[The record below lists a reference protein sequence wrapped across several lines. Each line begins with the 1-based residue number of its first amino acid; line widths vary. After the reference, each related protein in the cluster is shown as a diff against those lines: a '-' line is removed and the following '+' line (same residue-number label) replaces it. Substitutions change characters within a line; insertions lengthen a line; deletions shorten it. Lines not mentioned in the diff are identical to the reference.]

1 MKKRGAGSMRCR
13 SAQYPGLPIA
23 RFVIV
28 LICCLGHST
37 AQSLRNRNNLSYPS
51 LLASKSGAF
60 SIFSLKPFFLSK
72 VAASNSVNR
81 TSSSASGIYPYLG
94 GVGGGRGRERETE
107 RERETDRERPENKH
121 HWRHNAQHPPLGR
134 RLCPQSHTPSKQ
146 QDTSWSWRRL
156 AHSTDRLCH
165 RLTSGASH
173 IVAHG
178 TYNKPKRVT
187 RAYCLAKPNT
197 VRVTVSIFHGLVGV
211 CHDSLKRTRSYLSQ
225 VTEAGTCPRHSLSRV
240 RKNSRAAL
248 FSFSGSMFASLHC
261 CDNCEPGTCRGRG
274 ENDDPQS

>member
-51 LLASKSGAF
+51 LLASKTGAF

-165 RLTSGASH
+165 RLTSGASQ

-211 CHDSLKRTRSYLSQ
+211 CHDSLKRTRSYHKSQ
-225 VTEAGTCPRHSLSRV
+225 RLAPVPGTHCPESGRTPVQHCSR
-240 RKNSRAAL
+240 SRAACL
-248 FSFSGSMFASLHC
+248 PHYVAVTT
-261 CDNCEPGTCRGRG
+261 EPGTCRGRG